1 MTGGGSE
8 VIILISEF
16 SLLHGPFMQG
26 ALRERQTFIFQLSAI
41 DTTIKGFRLFA
52 LSSGNSHDEVSSLN
66 TCQYNEPDKPTSER
80 HQQVG
85 SVPSSHWPKRTAFR
99 VCRECGGRRIIPSAA
114 GPLPCPACVPWRR
127 RPEYQPD
134 RKLLTEEDIN
144 LKPLNE
150 SHDDAKQ
157 IVVIEEH
164 VKGQDRDEGYNEE
177 PRSKSQPGKR
187 ARGQMTEEKRLA
199 IRNSMKKRGPLRND
213 HKTRISNAMRR
224 RYAADPSLRQA
235 GKPKRCSYCGEVGH
249 NRRACPK
256 RANDNDIEKESDED
270 TAMRYKVSTTSKL
283 DDPIAPI
290 RKVIIIEEEEKNY
303 EVIGSENETVNR
315 DDAANYDCLTN
326 EKSTPK
332 PDKSVVAD
340 SPPKTVISNGSII
353 FPLPVRPEQC
363 VLQAAGAVLRAW
375 EDGIRRQNLEI
386 LLPQAGSANDRGWP
400 GGIRQQFRVALPM
413 VEGLLKR
420 LKLASSLQGRITAEW
435 LDEGDCVGAWQSE
448 RLAAVLFPTA
458 ETLPAVRRID
468 DALSG
473 KRLMLVVNSQWQPQG
488 QIVSDFGF
496 GKARRQA
503 ERFVESLESV
513 YSLRRVRVLGDEIR
527 ILRCYPGSWQVYFV
541 RSASNTEL
549 LSVED
554 DQPTYQRLLE
564 LCRNFQGSRSSKSW
578 LDRVL
583 DGRSFDEIAA
593 YEDDFSDMERSSGDG
608 AATEDSFLYSPSNA
622 SVEVD
627 IVTGEI
633 LR

>member
-1 MTGGGSE
+1 
-8 VIILISEF
+8 
-16 SLLHGPFMQG
+16 
-26 ALRERQTFIFQLSAI
+26 
-41 DTTIKGFRLFA
+41 
-52 LSSGNSHDEVSSLN
+52 
-66 TCQYNEPDKPTSER
+66 
-80 HQQVG
+80 
-85 SVPSSHWPKRTAFR
+85 
-99 VCRECGGRRIIPSAA
+99 
-114 GPLPCPACVPWRR
+114 
-127 RPEYQPD
+127 
-134 RKLLTEEDIN
+134 
-144 LKPLNE
+144 
-150 SHDDAKQ
+150 
-157 IVVIEEH
+157 
-164 VKGQDRDEGYNEE
+164 
-177 PRSKSQPGKR
+177 
-187 ARGQMTEEKRLA
+187 
-199 IRNSMKKRGPLRND
+199 
-213 HKTRISNAMRR
+213 
-224 RYAADPSLRQA
+224 
-235 GKPKRCSYCGEVGH
+235 VGH

-256 RANDNDIEKESDED
+256 RANDNDSEKESDED
-270 TAMRYKVSTTSKL
+270 TAMRNVSTTSKL
-283 DDPIAPI
+283 YDHSPV
-290 RKVIIIEEEEKNY
+290 RKMIIIEEEKNY
-303 EVIGSENETVNR
+303 ESSESETVTR
-315 DDAANYDCLTN
+315 DNAVNNESLTRAAD
-326 EKSTPK
+326 EKSAPK
-332 PDKSVVAD
+332 LDGTAPD

-593 YEDDFSDMERSSGDG
+593 YEDDFSDKGRFSGDV